1 MKNLIRWAS
10 VPALLLIALAGC
22 EPATEPSLND
32 RAEPALSHALADYQ
46 RIEGWNPTEL
56 ESLELSRLIDATG
69 GAIHLGGHKIEVPAG
84 AVTGPTLFT
93 VSLLRSGFVEVDLS
107 AVVTDL
113 LGETVDVGSQGFGDK
128 TVALTLSYAAASN
141 VGDPSNLLILRML
154 DDGSVEPLD
163 VVVDEQGKTVTAQ
176 LDHFSRYCMA
186 SS

>member
-1 MKNLIRWAS
+1 MRNLFRWAS

-22 EPATEPSLND
+22 EPATEPSQIE
-32 RAEPALSHALADYQ
+32 RAVPATSHALADFQ
-46 RIEGWNPTEL
+46 RIESQNPTTL
-56 ESLELSRLIDATG
+56 DNLELSRLIDATG

-84 AVTGPTLFT
+84 AVTGPTVFT
-93 VSLLRSGFVEVDLS
+93 VSLLRSGFVEVELS

-113 LGETVDVGSQGFGDK
+113 LGETVDVGENGFGGK

-141 VGDPSNLLILRML
+141 VGDPSKLLILRML

>member
-1 MKNLIRWAS
+1 MHNLIRWAS
-10 VPALLLIALAGC
+10 APALLLVALAGC
-22 EPATEPSLND
+22 EPATEPSLSEP
-32 RAEPALSHALADYQ
+32 AVPALSHALADYQ
-46 RIEGWNPTEL
+46 RIEAQNPKDL

-93 VSLLRSGFVEVDLS
+93 VSILRSGFVEVDLS

-113 LGETVDVGSQGFGDK
+113 LGETVDVGGQGFGGK

-141 VGDPSNLLILRML
+141 VGDPSKLLILRML

-186 SS
+186 SN